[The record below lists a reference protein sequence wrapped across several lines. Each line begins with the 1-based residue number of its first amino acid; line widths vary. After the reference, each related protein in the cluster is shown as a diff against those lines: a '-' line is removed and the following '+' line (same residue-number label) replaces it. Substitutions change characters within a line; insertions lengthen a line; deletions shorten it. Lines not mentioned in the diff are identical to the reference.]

1 MSSTTESTKRRA
13 GGVASKLA
21 LVVAVVLI
29 AALVVFV
36 LQNTLHTTIN
46 FLGWNFDLAQSVSLL
61 GAALIGSVITLALT
75 AALRV
80 RRAVR

>member
-1 MSSTTESTKRRA
+1 MPSTTESTKRR
-13 GGVASKLA
+13 GGVASTLA
-21 LVVAVVLI
+21 LAVAAVLI

>member
-1 MSSTTESTKRRA
+1 MPSTTESTKRR
-13 GGVASKLA
+13 GGVASTLA
-21 LVVAVVLI
+21 LVVAAVLI

>member
-1 MSSTTESTKRRA
+1 MSSTTESTSRRA
-13 GGVASKLA
+13 GGLFSKLA
-21 LVVAVVLI
+21 LLIAVVLI
-29 AALVVFV
+29 VALVVFV
-36 LQNTLHTTIN
+36 LQNTMHTNIN

-61 GAALIGSVITLALT
+61 GAAAVGSIITLALT